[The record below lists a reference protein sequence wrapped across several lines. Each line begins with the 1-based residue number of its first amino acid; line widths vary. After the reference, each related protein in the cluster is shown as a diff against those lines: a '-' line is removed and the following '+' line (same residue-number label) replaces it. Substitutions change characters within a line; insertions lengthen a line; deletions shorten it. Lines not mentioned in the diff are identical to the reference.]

1 MKPTV
6 SYVDSEFQ
14 MGDLLTHYR
23 VPFEEFTDD
32 ELESLRDKL
41 MDYMSCSHN
50 NEELKIDLK
59 SIYLVIKGADEASY
73 LFQYL

>member
-32 ELESLRDKL
+32 ELESLRNNII
-41 MDYMSCSHN
+41 DYMKFRPC
-50 NEELKIDLK
+50 EEIKVDLK
-59 SIYLVIKGADEASY
+59 SIYLLIKGEDEASMLLYY
-73 LFQYL
+73 L